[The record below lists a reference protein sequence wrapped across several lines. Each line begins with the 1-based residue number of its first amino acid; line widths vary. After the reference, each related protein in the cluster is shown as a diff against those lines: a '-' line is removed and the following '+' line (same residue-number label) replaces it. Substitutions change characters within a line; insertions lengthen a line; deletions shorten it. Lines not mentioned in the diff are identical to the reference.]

1 MQARRSARKNSSWQ
15 SILCRFFGDRRRCG
29 GFACQV
35 HSFSCGKDGATC
47 GNNRSK
53 AGKTKRHGH
62 VIIVGLA
69 AAAVEVSLVPE
80 SGAAGIADKVLQIL
94 WAPSAPSSPAT
105 QSRANTAAC
114 RNET

>member
-1 MQARRSARKNSSWQ
+1 MQARRSARKNSSLQ

-29 GFACQV
+29 GFAWQV

-62 VIIVGLA
+62 VIMDGLE

-80 SGAAGIADKVLQIL
+80 SGAAGSRIKFCYQIL
-94 WAPSAPSSPAT
+94 WGSERAQFSSDSKSC
-105 QSRANTAAC
+105 QYC
-114 RNET
+114 RMPE